1 MVFIMKVLMLN
12 GSPNE
17 KGCTNRALEEIAKA
31 LAEEG
36 IASEMFWVGNNP
48 VAACIGCNKCSGKGR
63 CVLGGNVNEFA
74 ELAKSAD
81 GFIFGSPVYY
91 AAATGAIT
99 SFLDRVFF
107 SRTPDT
113 FRLKPGAAI
122 VSARRA
128 GTTATLDQLNK
139 YFTVAEMPVIS
150 SRYWN
155 MVHGKT
161 PEEVEKDIEG
171 LYTMRVLGKNMAWF
185 LKCKE
190 AGEKAGVPLP
200 EPEDP
205 EITNFIRY
213 GAKTGRD

>member
-1 MVFIMKVLMLN
+1 MKVLMVN

-36 IASEMFWVGNNP
+36 VESEVFWVGKGP
-48 VAACIGCNKCSGKGR
+48 VAGCIGCYQCGGKGL
-63 CVLGGNVNEFA
+63 CVLGGNVNDFTKLA
-74 ELAKSAD
+74 ESAD

-91 AAATGAIT
+91 AAATGTIT
-99 SFLDRVFF
+99 AFLDRVFF
-107 SRTPDT
+107 SRKPDT

-155 MVHGKT
+155 MVHGKS
-161 PEEVEKDIEG
+161 PEEVEKDVEG

-190 AGEKAGVPLP
+190 AAKNAGIRLP
-200 EPEDP
+200 EQEDT

-213 GAKTGRD
+213 GTK

>member
-1 MVFIMKVLMLN
+1 MKVLLVN

-17 KGCTNRALEEIAKA
+17 KGCTNRALGETAKA
-31 LAEEG
+31 LNEAG
-36 IASEMFWVGNNP
+36 IETDVFWIGSKP
-48 VAACIGCNKCSGKGR
+48 IAGCIACNKCAGSGS
-63 CVLGGNVNEFA
+63 CALGGIVNDFSKSA
-74 ELAKSAD
+74 ESAD

-91 AAATGAIT
+91 AAATGSLT

-107 SRTPDT
+107 ARKPDT
-113 FRLKPGAAI
+113 FRLKPGASI

-128 GTTATLDQLNK
+128 GTTAALDQLNK

-155 MVHGKT
+155 MVHGKS
-161 PEEVEKDIEG
+161 PEEVEKDVEG
-171 LYTMRVLGKNMAWF
+171 LYTMRVLGQNMAWF

-190 AGEKAGVPLP
+190 AGEKAGIKPP

-205 EITNFIRY
+205 EITNHIRY
-213 GAKTGRD
+213 G

>member
-1 MVFIMKVLMLN
+1 MKVLMVN

-36 IASEMFWVGNNP
+36 VESDVFWVGTGA
-48 VAACIGCNKCSGKGR
+48 VAGCIGCNKCAGMGS
-63 CVLGGNVNEFA
+63 CVLGGIVNDFSKLA
-74 ELAKSAD
+74 ESAD

-91 AAATGAIT
+91 AAATGTIT
-99 SFLDRVFF
+99 AFLDRVFF
-107 SRTPDT
+107 SRKPGT

-161 PEEVEKDIEG
+161 PEEVERDVEG

-190 AGEKAGVPLP
+190 AAEGAGIRLP
-200 EPEDP
+200 EQEDTD
-205 EITNFIRY
+205 ITNFIRY
-213 GAKTGRD
+213 WAQTERE